1 MKHEYHEGKET
12 VEKMMTQLF
21 RAPKSIAYRF
31 GWPLDFFLQRPLHAP
46 AEHLKSNSRNANRLI

>member
-31 GWPLDFFLQRPLHAP
+31 GWPLDFFCSGHFMLPP
-46 AEHLKSNSRNANRLI
+46 SI